1 MANATIISITGRAW
15 ARDADGNVRELS
27 VGDTLQEGEVL
38 VTSDN
43 GSAQLD
49 FGDGQDPALIEGG
62 EQVAMTPELDADEVV
77 DASEFAALDED
88 LEALLAALDDDSID
102 LLDVLDATAAGAGP
116 GGAADGGHSFVRLA
130 RIAEDTNPLAFE
142 YGLGLGSELPEI
154 EGAAFTAASP
164 EDEVIAPTA
173 GSFDASLSDADIL
186 SESGSVVTGTLPFSF
201 GSGGSGSISF
211 AAMDGVETQVGQET
225 IVYSWDAGSNTL
237 TAFSPGR
244 ELNIFTIELNPSTGA
259 FTLTQLNNLLHEEG
273 TDEAVTG
280 LVYTVTSSSGTATGT
295 LNITILDDSPS
306 VEVGSVELGQI
317 ALVVYDKETVGDVSV
332 ATGNVSSAFE
342 SAVSV
347 NYGADGAGSTVIDG
361 YGLTLGNVEHGL
373 TSGGEQ
379 IVFSLEDGVVIG
391 RAGDTEVLRIEIDA
405 DTGVVTLTQSAPVD
419 HPEQG
424 VDSVGLPAGL
434 VGVVAT
440 VTVTDAD
447 GDVASDS
454 LSADLSGTISI
465 VDDMPSIDPNPGD
478 LAELE
483 VDESAF
489 GEPATVDFS
498 GAFTVVFGADGEGS
512 VSYSLSVEGDG
523 STGLTTTDGD
533 HAITLVEEN
542 GTIIGRDADGRTAFT
557 ISVNA
562 ATGEVTLTQ
571 HLALSHPD
579 GSNPADVLSLA
590 GSGLSLN
597 ATVVDGDGDTVS
609 ASIDLGGQLSF
620 VDDGPVAN
628 NDLALV
634 RLGRFEKSGNVMAN
648 DVEGADGAEVTH
660 VQFGDQ
666 LVALENGVATI
677 NGVHGVLTIY
687 SNGDFTYV
695 RGDTPNHQGVFLD
708 RFTYTLTDGDG
719 DTDTATLTV
728 KGFDSPV
735 GIVNLPPFGQGAH
748 LVVNEAN
755 LENGSSPNE
764 GALTQ
769 GGSFLVNA
777 IDGLAQVT
785 ITIGEGDDQPTLT
798 VTRNADGSFN
808 YENAAIDV
816 PDGYKLEIT
825 GITQL
830 PLGNY
835 RVSYEYTLQGNKDHS
850 APGEDDALIRDFTI
864 TVTDRDGDT
873 ASSNLT
879 VKVIDD
885 APDANLGGAHWA
897 TEGGDAVTGT
907 WNTESGADSEGAQ
920 QLISINGGPEQ
931 ALQIGHAYALPEG
944 TLTFYENGTWTF
956 VPGTNLDHSS
966 GKVPVS
972 FELIKVDGDGD
983 RASASHTIKIKDG
996 AGPTPGDENGEGG
1009 SVTLA
1014 LADAETVGG
1023 SHVVSEELAFT
1034 AGSDDIVSFAFG
1046 DTGNIQVTG
1055 LDGELSWSLDN
1066 DGNLIGSLDG
1076 EPVLKLSLSGT
1087 DPIAAQQ
1094 SGTITVTAELLA
1106 ALPHDVNVD
1115 DLTITGVTVV
1125 ASDQDGDSA
1134 TAGITVEVADDLP
1147 SVDGTNPTG
1156 HEVTITNL
1164 GSAPGV
1170 GYNNSFGYYIKDENG
1185 NPTIG
1190 KVVWSNVKLDVGD
1203 TFVLEG
1209 YAPGEVGYFIIPN
1222 GSNLN
1227 PGLTNGTDI
1236 SFEQVNGVWVAVTA
1250 DGNQLVGQDSNAPV
1264 LFNDSSLHPDGSSHV
1279 ENNAEEGDLNWEDI
1293 YGPGSDRDYNDVNI
1307 NVEWKPAN
1315 LTVDEAQLDVTA
1327 SFDFSG
1333 YFSAEYG
1340 ADGLQTRE
1348 YTLSVSAAGADSGLV
1363 DTQTGQAVLVKEVDG
1378 DIVGYVVTD
1387 DGVEV
1392 PVFTLEVNAET
1403 GVVTLDQL
1411 RAIAHQGVGQIGASD
1426 AANILANV
1434 IFLTKTVT
1442 DGDGDEA
1449 HATIDIGQV
1458 IYFLDDGPTAEDV
1471 TVNLGSGQIIE
1482 EGNVLANDTLGAD
1495 GGRVTSVNGV
1505 AVPAEG
1511 TVDITGQYGVLTI
1524 AADGTYSYVRN
1535 PGAPGSVSDVFT
1547 YTLTDGDG
1555 DSDTATLTIAISDS
1569 PVSIDNPVHGDGHH
1583 LVFNEAHLP
1592 GGSKEGGGLLVQ
1604 GGSFTVSAPDGVLN
1618 LSVGGEYIV
1627 KDGLEQA
1634 LPTIVTESGNTLV
1647 ITGFTANGNGT
1658 YTVNYEYT
1666 LNANKDH
1673 DQPANDESL
1682 TQSFEIVLED
1692 TDGDT
1697 ASSNLLIEILDDV
1710 PEFGTPED
1718 ASLGMGVDSSAI
1730 GSLDLTIGADADGAH
1745 ISQAS
1750 LMTDGQG
1757 HIQVRYEDDGVAKE
1771 TYLTSGG
1778 TKLVYVFDSES
1789 QQLIAYK
1796 VGDGPS
1802 NPVLTID
1809 MSVSGNQYEVVVH
1822 QPLDPVAVSFTTD
1835 VIGNQGGGIDGELVI
1850 SNPNLSAQFTGVG
1863 GAVNWSTNGIGVGN
1877 NLIGAG
1883 QTLIAQFNQTL
1894 TELSFEMGNS
1904 GALSW
1909 EIFSNGVSVGTGNGT
1924 TASASGGFDEIRFY
1938 GSSGGNQYNVKNFQ
1952 GVFLDAE
1959 LGYTL
1964 PVDVVA
1970 VDGDGDTTDGSFNIG
1985 FQPGEVPP
1993 LPELPTI
2000 LGLTDS
2006 DVTVN
2011 EKYLDGGTAEGEGQ
2025 AADSGSFKL
2034 STPEGFGALLIA
2046 GTKVLGDGEQQG
2058 DKVKLSAGDLESLA
2072 AGNVIVIETPEGNTL
2087 TLTGYDSATGE
2098 VSYSFELGSAVEHTP
2113 GEGRNELAKEGIQLE
2128 LVDGLGHIAYGTI
2141 DVVVID
2147 DVPFEFDLVQAIQVP
2162 VSELEVGQLG
2172 AGWENLTTT
2181 SGSGSVTTTSNES
2194 GIFIQWGGANGS
2206 GYDFVYAEGLTG
2218 LGGVTTDSLFSL
2230 GTLTHNNFVIS
2241 AGSKVL
2247 KTVDLDVS
2255 FKVMIDGVLT
2265 EVTTTIKLEH
2275 DETPNNKS
2283 PATHPDNDD
2292 IVKILNPNE
2301 EITIQVGDR
2310 EYVLKI
2316 RGFLDANGNLVD
2328 TVYTTETKASSF
2340 ELFAEIASTDDLPS
2354 VEGRVDADW
2363 GADGPAEEDSL
2374 LWSDGQGGTLASGT
2388 IIGQHGTLTVNA
2400 DGSYT
2405 YVVSRSARDG
2415 MKAGE
2420 TYQDEFTYYLTD
2432 ADGDVVESKLTI
2444 NLEGVPNPVE
2454 PNRIGE
2460 PEVQVTLDGP
2470 ADFVLRVD
2478 NSNAQSEPEGFTV
2491 AAYYSPGNSGN
2502 WNLGEV
2508 SWAQMGFGVDRDGP
2522 AGSGAAKSE
2531 IANNQRLEVRFDQKV
2546 SEAFFQLA
2554 WLRTDEYAKYTVR
2567 YDDGTSSS
2575 AIVNGNTPE
2584 GGYDGIGEVIK
2595 VSAPDGKKI
2604 VGIDFSTPA
2613 PGETGHGVGNDYVV
2627 HQISYK
2633 AADLYAIEV
2642 DVTLAEDNVSDQVVS
2657 VVLGGVPAGAE
2668 LSIGED
2674 NGDGTWTLP
2683 LGGTG
2688 DYSVVVE
2695 NGKLTI
2701 TGLTLKVPVGHEGPV
2716 EIDAVVT
2723 VQGGDSLAILGGSL
2737 DDTLVGGDGDDLL
2750 IGGAG
2755 NDILYGGLGADTFAW
2770 KLGDQGEA
2778 GTPATDKVMDFTLGQ
2793 FGVESEADRLDIA
2806 DLLDGASSSNLAEYL
2821 HAADD
2826 GSGNTVLQISHNG
2839 GFTGGVYDESVVDQ
2853 TIVLK
2858 GVAYSDALIQ
2868 QMLSNG
2874 QLEIE

>member
-1 MANATIISITGRAW
+1 MANATVISITGRAW
-15 ARDADGNVRELS
+15 ARDAEGNVRELS

-49 FGDGQDPALIEGG
+49 FGDGQDPTLIEGG
-62 EQVAMTPELDADEVV
+62 EQVAMTPELDVDEVV

-88 LEALLAALDDDSID
+88 LEALLAALDDDSVD

-154 EGAAFTAASP
+154 EGPAFTAVSP

-173 GSFDASLSDADIL
+173 GNFDASLNDADIL
-186 SESGSVVTGTLPFSF
+186 SEAGSVVTGTLPFSF

-244 ELNIFTIELNPSTGA
+244 ELNIFTIELNPSSGA

-280 LVYTVTSSSGTATGT
+280 LVYTVTSTSGTATGT

-317 ALVVYDKETVGDVSV
+317 ALIVYDKQTVGDVSV

-347 NYGADGAGSTVIDG
+347 NYGADGAGSTVVDG

-379 IVFSLEDGVVIG
+379 IVFTLEDGIVIG

-447 GDVASDS
+447 GDVVSDS
-454 LSADLSGTISI
+454 LSVDLSGNISI

-489 GEPATVDFS
+489 GEPATVNFS

-512 VSYSLSVEGDG
+512 VSYGLSVEGDG
-523 STGLTTTDGD
+523 STGLATTDGG

-542 GTIIGRDADGRTAFT
+542 GKIVGRDADGRTAFT

-634 RLGRFEKSGNVMAN
+634 RLGRFEKSGNVMVN

-660 VQFGDQ
+660 VQFGEQ
-666 LVALENGVATI
+666 VVELVDGKAVI
-677 NGVHGVLTIY
+677 QGVHGELTIY

-695 RGDTPNHQGVFLD
+695 RGETPNHQGLFLD
-708 RFTYTLTDGDG
+708 KFTYTLTDGDG

-755 LENGSSPNE
+755 LDNGSSPNE

-785 ITIGEGDDQPTLT
+785 ISIGEGDDQLTLT

-816 PDGYKLEIT
+816 PNGYKLEIT

-850 APGEDDALIRDFTI
+850 APGDDDALIRDFTI

-873 ASSNLT
+873 VSSNLT

-885 APDANLGGAHWA
+885 APDANLGGPRWA
-897 TEGGDAVTGT
+897 TEGGDAVSGT
-907 WNTESGADSEGAQ
+907 WNTETGADSEGAQ

-931 ALQIGHAYALPEG
+931 VLQIGHAYALPEG
-944 TLTFYENGTWTF
+944 TLTFNANGTWTF
-956 VPGTNLDHSS
+956 VPGTNLDHNDKQSIR
-966 GKVPVS
+966 

-983 RASASHTIKIKDG
+983 RATDTHRIKIKDG
-996 AGPTPGDENGEGG
+996 EGPTPGDENGEGG

-1094 SGTITVTAELLA
+1094 SGTITITAELLA

-1125 ASDQDGDSA
+1125 ASDHDGNSA

-1190 KVVWSNVKLDVGD
+1190 QIIWSNVKNDVGD
-1203 TFVLEG
+1203 TYVLEG

-1222 GSNLN
+1222 GASLN
-1227 PGLTNGTDI
+1227 PDLANQTHVQFIQIENPEGAL
-1236 SFEQVNGVWVAVTA
+1236 VWVAVPA
-1250 DGNQLVGQDSNAPV
+1250 GSEDPLVGQDPKAPV
-1264 LFNDSSLHPDGSSHV
+1264 LFNDAALHPDGSSHV

-1442 DGDGDEA
+1442 DGDGDKA

-1458 IYFLDDGPTAEDV
+1458 IYFLDDGPTAVDV
-1471 TVNLGSGQIIE
+1471 SVNLGSGQIIE

-1592 GGSKEGGGLLVQ
+1592 GGSQEGGGLLVQ

-1682 TQSFEIVLED
+1682 TQSIEIVLED

-1757 HIQVRYEDDGVAKE
+1757 HIQVRYEENGVEKTA
-1771 TYLTSGG
+1771 YLTSGG
-1778 TKLVYVFDSES
+1778 TKLVYVFVSGT

-1796 VGDGPS
+1796 EGGDSGE
-1802 NPVLTID
+1802 PVLTID
-1809 MSVSGNQYEVVVH
+1809 MNVSGNQYEVVVH

-1850 SNPNLSAQFTGVG
+1850 SNPNLSAQFTSVG

-1877 NLIGAG
+1877 NLIGEG
-1883 QTLIAQFNQTL
+1883 ETLIAQFNQTL
-1894 TELSFEMGNS
+1894 TELSFEMGNA

-1938 GSSGGNQYNVKNFQ
+1938 GSSGGDQYNVKNFQ

-1959 LGYTL
+1959 LGFTL

-1970 VDGDGDTTDGSFNIG
+1970 VDGDGDTTDGSFNID
-1985 FQPGEVPP
+1985 FEPGEVLP
-1993 LPELPTI
+1993 LPELPSI
-2000 LGLTDS
+2000 LGLTAS

-2011 EKYLDGGTAEGEGQ
+2011 EKYLEGGTAEGEGD
-2025 AADSGSFKL
+2025 AADSGSFTL
-2034 STPEGFGALLIA
+2034 SAPEGIDSLLIA
-2046 GTKVLGDGEQQG
+2046 GEKVSGAGEQQG
-2058 DKVKLSAGDLESLA
+2058 DKVKLSLADLEGLAGD
-2072 AGNVIVIETPEGNTL
+2072 GVIVIETPQGNTL

-2098 VSYSFELGSAVEHTP
+2098 VSYSFELGSAVVHES

-2128 LVDGLGHIAYGTI
+2128 LVDGMGHIAYGTV
-2141 DVVVID
+2141 DVVVVD

-2172 AGWENLTTT
+2172 AGWQNLTTT
-2181 SGSGSVTTTSNES
+2181 AGSGSVTTTSNES

-2218 LGGVTTDSLFSL
+2218 LEGVTTDSLFSL

-2241 AGSKVL
+2241 ANSKVL
-2247 KTVDLDVS
+2247 KTVDLEVS

-2265 EVTTTIKLEH
+2265 EVTTVIQLEH
-2275 DETPNNKS
+2275 DETPNTH
-2283 PATHPDNDD
+2283 PDPTHPDNDD
-2292 IVKILNPNE
+2292 IVKILNPDQE
-2301 EITIQVGDR
+2301 QVIQVGDR

-2316 RGFLDANGNLVD
+2316 RGFLDSDGNLVD

-2340 ELFAEIASTDDLPS
+2340 ELFAEIVSTDDLPS

-2363 GADGPAEEDSL
+2363 GADGPAEENSL
-2374 LWSDGQGGTLASGT
+2374 LWSDGEGGTIANGVVQ
-2388 IIGQHGTLTVNA
+2388 GHFGTLTVNA

-2415 MKAGE
+2415 MKAGDS
-2420 TYQDEFTYYLTD
+2420 YQDEFTYYLTD
-2432 ADGDVVESKLTI
+2432 ADGDVVASKLTI
-2444 NLEGVPNPVE
+2444 NLEGVPNGIVASD
-2454 PNRIGE
+2454 NVAI
-2460 PEVQVTLDGP
+2460 
-2470 ADFVLRVD
+2470 AD
-2478 NSNAQSEPEGFTV
+2478 
-2491 AAYYSPGNSGN
+2491 
-2502 WNLGEV
+2502 V
-2508 SWAQMGFGVDRDGP
+2508 SLI
-2522 AGSGAAKSE
+2522 E
-2531 IANNQRLEVRFDQKV
+2531 IDATQ
-2546 SEAFFQLA
+2546 
-2554 WLRTDEYAKYTVR
+2554 
-2567 YDDGTSSS
+2567 TSSS
-2575 AIVNGNTPE
+2575 HSVGNGFLDTGSKTREWKEEFDIAVAGGGVFSFNANVSAPRGSASLAWKLEKFGDAGWEVVSGIGGRVGSGNFNTPE
-2584 GGYDGIGEVIK
+2584 LDSGSYRITFQAEVSGGSFVWGYPSVSVTTTFNHDAYGVWEASSTQGNVLSDPGIDGSTDIPGSSGTLLKALVGSDYVEATQSGLVIAGQYGTFTLFANGDYRYEPAAD
-2595 VSAPDGKKI
+2595 VANVGKI
-2604 VGIDFSTPA
+2604 DSLTYQLVHPSGATAEASLQVGITG
-2613 PGETGHGVGNDYVV
+2613 PGVDSFVWGTDGND
-2627 HQISYK
+2627 
-2633 AADLYAIEV
+2633 A
-2642 DVTLAEDNVSDQVVS
+2642 
-2657 VVLGGVPAGAE
+2657 
-2668 LSIGED
+2668 
-2674 NGDGTWTLP
+2674 
-2683 LGGTG
+2683 
-2688 DYSVVVE
+2688 
-2695 NGKLTI
+2695 LT
-2701 TGLTLKVPVGHEGPV
+2701 
-2716 EIDAVVT
+2716 
-2723 VQGGDSLAILGGSL
+2723 
-2737 DDTLVGGDGDDLL
+2737 
-2750 IGGAG
+2750 GGAG
-2755 NDILYGGLGADTFAW
+2755 NDIIIGGAGDDILVGGLGADTFVW
-2770 KLGDQGEA
+2770 NLGDQGQA
-2778 GTPATDKVMDFTLGQ
+2778 GAPATDKVMDFTLGQ
-2793 FGVESEADRLDIA
+2793 FGVDGEADKLDIA

-2821 HAADD
+2821 HASDD

>member
-1 MANATIISITGRAW
+1 MANATVISITGRAW
-15 ARDADGNVRELS
+15 ARDAEGNVRELS

-49 FGDGQDPALIEGG
+49 FGDGQDPTLIEGG
-62 EQVAMTPELDADEVV
+62 EQVAMTPELDNEEVV
-77 DASEFAALDED
+77 DVSEFAALDED
-88 LEALLAALDDDSID
+88 LEALLAALDDDSVD

-142 YGLGLGSELPEI
+142 YGLGLGSQLPEI
-154 EGAAFTAASP
+154 EGAAFTATLP

-173 GSFDASLSDADIL
+173 GSFDASLHDADIL

-225 IVYSWDAGSNTL
+225 IVYGWDAGSNTL

-273 TDEAVTG
+273 LDEAVTG

-317 ALVVYDKETVGDVSV
+317 ALTVFDKETVDGVSTATGSV
-332 ATGNVSSAFE
+332 AAAFE
-342 SAVSV
+342 SAISV

-361 YGLTLGNVEHGL
+361 YTLTLGEAEHNL
-373 TSGGEQ
+373 TSGGTP

-391 RAGDTEVLRIEIDA
+391 RAGEAHVLRIEIDA
-405 DTGVVTLTQSAPVD
+405 DTGEVTLTQSAPVD
-419 HPEQG
+419 HPQQG

-447 GDVASDS
+447 GDVVSDS
-454 LSADLSGTISI
+454 LSVDLSGTISI

-512 VSYSLSVEGDG
+512 VSYGLSLEGDG
-523 STGLTTTDGD
+523 STGLMTTDGG

-542 GTIIGRDADGRTAFT
+542 GTIIGRDAEGRTAFT

-579 GSNPADVLSLA
+579 GTNPADVLSLA

-677 NGVHGVLTIY
+677 NGIHGVLTIY
-687 SNGDFTYV
+687 ANGDFTYV
-695 RGDTPNHQGVFLD
+695 RGDTPNHQGLFLD
-708 RFTYTLTDGDG
+708 KFTYTLTDGDG
-719 DTDTATLTV
+719 DTDTATLIV

-735 GIVNLPPFGQGAH
+735 GIINLPPSGQGAH

-755 LENGSSPNE
+755 LSNGTSPDAD
-764 GALTQ
+764 ALTQ

-785 ITIGEGDDQPTLT
+785 ISIGEGDDQLTLI
-798 VTRNADGSFN
+798 VTRNEDGSFN
-808 YENAAIDV
+808 YKGASINV
-816 PDGYKLEIT
+816 PEGYRLEVT

-885 APDANLGGAHWA
+885 APEANLGGARWA

-907 WNTESGADSEGAQ
+907 WNTETGADSEGTQ
-920 QLISINGGPEQ
+920 QFVSFNGGAEQ
-931 ALQIGHAYALPEG
+931 TLQIDYAYTLPEG
-944 TLTFYENGTWTF
+944 TLTFHENGTWTF
-956 VPGTNLDHSS
+956 VPGTNLDHNDKQSIR
-966 GKVPVS
+966 

-983 RASASHTIKIKDG
+983 RARDTHRIKIKDG
-996 AGPTPGDENGEGG
+996 DGPTPGDENGEGG
-1009 SVTLA
+1009 SVTLV

-1023 SHVVSEELAFT
+1023 SHVVSEALAFT

-1046 DTGNIQVTG
+1046 GTSGIQVAG

-1066 DGNLIGSLDG
+1066 DGNLIGSLNG

-1094 SGTITVTAELLA
+1094 SGTITITAELLS

-1190 KVVWSNVKLDVGD
+1190 QIIWSNVKNDVGD
-1203 TFVLEG
+1203 TYVLEG

-1222 GSNLN
+1222 GASLN
-1227 PGLTNGTDI
+1227 PDLMNQT
-1236 SFEQVNGVWVAVTA
+1236 QVQFIQIENPEGVLVWVAVPA
-1250 DGNQLVGQDSNAPV
+1250 GSEDPLVGQDPKSPV
-1264 LFNDSSLHPDGSSHV
+1264 LFNDASLHPDGSSHV

-1333 YFSAEYG
+1333 YFTAEYG

-1348 YTLSVSAAGADSGLV
+1348 YALSVSSAGADSGLV
-1363 DTQTGQAVLVKEVDG
+1363 DTQTGQAVLVKELNG
-1378 DIVGYVVTD
+1378 EIIGYVVTD
-1387 DGVEV
+1387 DGIEV

-1426 AANILANV
+1426 AASILANV

-1458 IYFLDDGPTAEDV
+1458 IYFLDDGPVAVDV
-1471 TVNLGSGQIIE
+1471 AVNLGSDQIIE
-1482 EGNVLANDTLGAD
+1482 EGNVLVNDTLGAD

-1511 TVDITGQYGVLTI
+1511 TVDIEGQYGVLSI

-1569 PVSIDNPVHGDGHH
+1569 PVSIDNPVQGDGHH

-1592 GGSKEGGGLLVQ
+1592 GGSQEGGGLLVQ

-1627 KDGLEQA
+1627 KGGLEQA

-1697 ASSNLLIEILDDV
+1697 ANSHLLIEILDDV

-1718 ASLGMGVDSSAI
+1718 ASLGLDSGSTAMGNLELA
-1730 GSLDLTIGADADGAH
+1730 IGADADGAH
-1745 ISQAS
+1745 IAQAS
-1750 LMTDGQG
+1750 LLIDQHGFV
-1757 HIQVRYEDDGVAKE
+1757 QVRYEENGVEK
-1771 TYLTSGG
+1771 TTSLTSGG
-1778 TKLVYVFDSES
+1778 KKLVFEFDVEN

-1796 VGDGPS
+1796 EGETSGA
-1802 NPVLTID
+1802 PVLTID
-1809 MSVSGNQYEVVVH
+1809 MNVANNQYVVNVL
-1822 QPLDPVAVSFTTD
+1822 QPLDAVAKQFQTDGISHSQGGISGSMALSSENLEVSFTAT
-1835 VIGNQGGGIDGELVI
+1835 GG
-1850 SNPNLSAQFTGVG
+1850 S
-1863 GAVNWSTNGIGVGN
+1863 VNWSNNSIGVSNPAITGSETLTAQFSQFLTHLTVKLPSQGNQSAGAVEWTVINTETGQAESGSGLQISADFAFNKVTFSNNGSGSYGIGG
-1877 NLIGAG
+1877 
-1883 QTLIAQFNQTL
+1883 
-1894 TELSFEMGNS
+1894 FEG
-1904 GALSW
+1904 
-1909 EIFSNGVSVGTGNGT
+1909 E
-1924 TASASGGFDEIRFY
+1924 
-1938 GSSGGNQYNVKNFQ
+1938 
-1952 GVFLDAE
+1952 FLDAE
-1959 LGYTL
+1959 LDFTL
-1964 PVDVVA
+1964 PVEVVA

-1985 FQPGEVPP
+1985 FEPGSVPP
-1993 LPELPTI
+1993 LPELPNI

-2011 EKYLDGGTAEGEGQ
+2011 EKYLEGGTAEGEGD
-2025 AADSGSFKL
+2025 AADSGSFTL
-2034 STPEGFGALLIA
+2034 SAPEGIDSLLIA
-2046 GTKVLGDGEQQG
+2046 GDKVSGDGEQQG

-2072 AGNVIVIETPEGNTL
+2072 AGNVIVIKTPEGNTL
-2087 TLTGYDSATGE
+2087 TLTGYDSSSGK
-2098 VSYSFELGSAVEHTP
+2098 VSYTFELGSAVEHES
-2113 GEGRNELAKEGIQLE
+2113 GEGRNELTKEGIQVE

-2141 DVVVID
+2141 DVVIVD
-2147 DVPFEFDLVQAIQVP
+2147 DMPQSFANVQAIQVP
-2162 VSELEVGQLG
+2162 VSELEVGALN
-2172 AGWENLTTT
+2172 AGWDNVKGT
-2181 SGSGSVTTTSNES
+2181 SGSGNITTSSDAS
-2194 GIFIQWGGANGS
+2194 GIAIQWGGSSGS
-2206 GYDFVYAEGLTG
+2206 GYQFVYADGLTG
-2218 LGGVTTDSLFSL
+2218 SAGVATDSLFSL
-2230 GTLTHNNFVIS
+2230 GTFTHNNFVIS
-2241 AGSKVL
+2241 SGQ
-2247 KTVDLDVS
+2247 KTLDTAELEVT

-2265 EVTTTIKLEH
+2265 DVTTTIKLKHE
-2275 DETPNNKS
+2275 ETPNNKT

-2292 IVKILNPNE
+2292 IIKIVNPE
-2301 EITIQVGDR
+2301 HEQVIKVGDR

-2316 RGFLDANGNLVD
+2316 RGFLDGDKLVE
-2328 TVYTTETKASSF
+2328 TVHTTETEATSF

-2363 GADGPAEEDSL
+2363 GADGPAEEGSL
-2374 LWSDGQGGTLASGT
+2374 LWADGQGGTLSSGT
-2388 IIGQHGTLTVNA
+2388 VEGQFGTLTVNA

-2405 YVVSRSARDG
+2405 YLVSRSARDG

-2420 TYQDEFTYYLTD
+2420 SYQEEFTYYLTD
-2432 ADGDVVESKLTI
+2432 TDGDVVESKLTI
-2444 NLEGVPNPVE
+2444 NLEGVPNGIVASDNVAIADVSLIDITPDPVHS
-2454 PNRIGE
+2454 
-2460 PEVQVTLDGP
+2460 QVMGNETSHHTTNGSRTDHYT
-2470 ADFVLRVD
+2470 
-2478 NSNAQSEPEGFTV
+2478 ETFTV
-2491 AAYYSPGNSGN
+2491 
-2502 WNLGEV
+2502 GE
-2508 SWAQMGFGVDRDGP
+2508 
-2522 AGSGAAKSE
+2522 
-2531 IANNQRLEVRFDQKV
+2531 
-2546 SEAFFQLA
+2546 
-2554 WLRTDEYAKYTVR
+2554 
-2567 YDDGTSSS
+2567 
-2575 AIVNGNTPE
+2575 
-2584 GGYDGIGEVIK
+2584 
-2595 VSAPDGKKI
+2595 
-2604 VGIDFSTPA
+2604 
-2613 PGETGHGVGNDYVV
+2613 
-2627 HQISYK
+2627 
-2633 AADLYAIEV
+2633 
-2642 DVTLAEDNVSDQVVS
+2642 
-2657 VVLGGVPAGAE
+2657 
-2668 LSIGED
+2668 
-2674 NGDGTWTLP
+2674 
-2683 LGGTG
+2683 GGTG
-2688 DYSVVVE
+2688 QLSFQAGFLTPGSSKASLTWSLWQKNDNGQWVKLPDIGGAASSGINVVNGLEAGEYRVDFSATTSGRSGIPFFYSYSSVTISSVNLVVQPDSYQETQITAVEGNVLSDPGIDGSTDIPGSSGTLLKALVGSDYVDATEGGLVIAGQYGTFTLYA
-2695 NGKLTI
+2695 NGDYRYEPNADVNNVGKIDSLTYQLAHPSGATAEASLQVGI
-2701 TGLTLKVPVGHEGPV
+2701 TGPGVDSFVWGTDGD
-2716 EIDAVVT
+2716 DA
-2723 VQGGDSLAILGGSL
+2723 
-2737 DDTLVGGDGDDLL
+2737 LVGGDGNDII

-2755 NDILYGGLGADTFAW
+2755 DDTLVGGLGADTFVW
-2770 KLGDQGEA
+2770 NLGDQGQA
-2778 GTPATDKVMDFTLGQ
+2778 GSPALDKVMDFTLGQ
-2793 FGVESEADRLDIA
+2793 FGVESEADKLDIA
-2806 DLLDGASSSNLAEYL
+2806 DLLEGASSSNLAEYL
-2821 HAADD
+2821 HASDD

-2858 GVAYSDALIQ
+2858 GIAYSDALIQ

>member
-173 GSFDASLSDADIL
+173 GSFDASLNDADIL

-259 FTLTQLNNLLHEEG
+259 STLTQLNNLLHEEG

-306 VEVGSVELGQI
+306 VEVGGVDLGQI
-317 ALVVYDKETVGDVSV
+317 ALVVFDKDTIGSPSVDSGSV
-332 ATGNVSSAFE
+332 AAAFE

-361 YGLTLGNVEHGL
+361 YGLTLGEVEHDL
-373 TSGGEQ
+373 TSGGEP
-379 IVFSLEDGVVIG
+379 IVFTLEDGIVIG

-447 GDVASDS
+447 GDVVSDS

-523 STGLTTTDGD
+523 STGLTTTDGG

-687 SNGDFTYV
+687 SNGDFIYV

-785 ITIGEGDDQPTLT
+785 ITIGEGDDQLTLT